1 MPTPTKPQPSPFRLP
16 PLSIIRMIWKRR
28 WLALICWIVA
38 SAASLA
44 VVRMLPSIYQSQAI
58 VLVDSQKIP
67 ENFVTST
74 VNGDVAD
81 RLALI
86 SQDIMSSSRLL
97 EIIRA
102 YDLYKTERRTNT
114 QEEIL
119 RQMHNDISIS
129 VEKSWTGGRMQA
141 FRLGYQGRDPK
152 VVTEVTN
159 RLAGLYVAEN
169 ARARESQAEGT
180 VVFLRKQ
187 LAESK
192 KSLSAQETKVT
203 QFKQE
208 HNGTL
213 PQQEN
218 SLLSSLSSLR
228 VELQGVQDGIN
239 RSQENKVSLEASLA
253 AAESS
258 EAGLEASLQP
268 GHKSSSAP
276 VTEWSNS
283 ESKTQSEVLE
293 EQLRGLRLRY
303 TDDYPEVQAKEKEI
317 RDAKRQEA
325 EQAAKLGQVLAARAA
340 SSDASQQGKASE
352 NQRAIPVTPEVL
364 RGRERIVSLRGQIA
378 VIARQIG
385 SLEKR
390 RQDLTAQ
397 TADYEARLN
406 KLPLVEQEMAALKRD
421 YDESANNYNSLLQK
435 ELAADMATDMERS
448 KNSERFTVIDPAR
461 VPQKPVKPKRAV
473 LAAVGSLG
481 GLALGLIFG
490 FALEFRKQSFLGEW
504 ELPPGAVVLGRVPQ
518 IKLLASSATVTTPLL
533 LIAAL
538 SGALSGGL
546 DRYWS

>member
-1 MPTPTKPQPSPFRLP
+1 
-16 PLSIIRMIWKRR
+16 MIWKRR

-102 YDLYKTERRTNT
+102 YDLYKAERRTNT

-239 RSQENKVSLEASLA
+239 RSQENKVSLCSRDTRVLPHRSPSGAI
-253 AAESS
+253 
-258 EAGLEASLQP
+258 GNRKHNP
-268 GHKSSSAP
+268 RCWKSSFAGCGSATP
-276 VTEWSNS
+276 TIIRKFKRKRKRFGTPSG
-283 ESKTQSEVLE
+283 K
-293 EQLRGLRLRY
+293 RLSR
-303 TDDYPEVQAKEKEI
+303 
-317 RDAKRQEA
+317 
-325 EQAAKLGQVLAARAA
+325 
-340 SSDASQQGKASE
+340 
-352 NQRAIPVTPEVL
+352 
-364 RGRERIVSLRGQIA
+364 
-378 VIARQIG
+378 
-385 SLEKR
+385 
-390 RQDLTAQ
+390 
-397 TADYEARLN
+397 
-406 KLPLVEQEMAALKRD
+406 
-421 YDESANNYNSLLQK
+421 
-435 ELAADMATDMERS
+435 
-448 KNSERFTVIDPAR
+448 
-461 VPQKPVKPKRAV
+461 PQ
-473 LAAVGSLG
+473 SLG
-481 GLALGLIFG
+481 
-490 FALEFRKQSFLGEW
+490 K
-504 ELPPGAVVLGRVPQ
+504 
-518 IKLLASSATVTTPLL
+518 
-533 LIAAL
+533 
-538 SGALSGGL
+538 
-546 DRYWS
+546 Y

>member
-1 MPTPTKPQPSPFRLP
+1 MPTATKPQTSSFRLP
-16 PLSIIRMIWKRR
+16 PLSIVKMLWKRR
-28 WLALICWIVA
+28 WLALACWIVA
-38 SAASLA
+38 SVAALG
-44 VVRMLPSIYQSQAI
+44 VVRMLPSIYQSEAI

-97 EIIRA
+97 EIINA
-102 YDLYKTERRTNT
+102 YDLYKNERRTHT

-152 VVTEVTN
+152 IVTEVTN

-169 ARARESQAEGT
+169 ERARESQAEGT

-192 KSLSAQETKVT
+192 KSLNAQETKVT

-228 VELQGVQDGIN
+228 IELQGVQDGIN
-239 RSQENKVSLEASLA
+239 RGQENKVSLEAALA

-268 GHKSSSAP
+268 GRKGSSAP
-276 VTEWSNS
+276 VIEFSS
-283 ESKTQSEVLE
+283 GSKTQSEVLE
-293 EQLRGLRLRY
+293 EQLRALRLRY
-303 TDDYPEVQAKEKEI
+303 TEDFPEVQAKEQEI
-317 RDAKRQEA
+317 RNARRQEA
-325 EQAAKLGQVLAARAA
+325 DEAARLGLMAARAA
-340 SSDASQQGKASE
+340 SSDASQDKASPS
-352 NQRAIPVTPEVL
+352 QRGVPVTPEVL
-364 RGRERIVSLRGQIA
+364 RARERVRTLRGQIA
-378 VIARQIG
+378 VLTHQIAAQ
-385 SLEKR
+385 EKR
-390 RQDLTAQ
+390 RQDLSASI
-397 TADYEARLN
+397 ADYEARIN

-473 LAAVGSLG
+473 LAAVGSMA
-481 GLALGLIFG
+481 GLALGLVLGFG
-490 FALEFRKQSFLGEW
+490 LEFRKQAFLGEW
-504 ELPPGAVVLGRVPQ
+504 ELPPGTVVLGRVPQ
-518 IKLLASSATVTTPLL
+518 IKLLASSATLTVSL
-533 LIAAL
+533 LILTAL
-538 SGALSGGL
+538 SAGL
-546 DRYWS
+546 ARTWS

>member
-1 MPTPTKPQPSPFRLP
+1 MPAAIKAQPTSSKLP
-16 PLSIIRMIWKRR
+16 PLSIARMLWKRR
-28 WLALICWIVA
+28 WLALTCWVFA
-38 SAASLA
+38 SVLSAGI
-44 VVRMLPSIYQSQAI
+44 VRMLPSSYQSQAI

-97 EIIRA
+97 EIIKA
-102 YDLYKTERRTNT
+102 YDLYEKERQTHT
-114 QEEIL
+114 QDEIL
-119 RQMHNDISIS
+119 LRMHSDISIS

-169 ARARESQAEGT
+169 ERSRESQAEGT
-180 VVFLRKQ
+180 VTFLRRQ

-192 KSLSAQETKVT
+192 KSLDAQETKVT

-228 VELQGVQDGIN
+228 VELQGVQDGMN
-239 RSQENKVSLEASLA
+239 RAQENKVSLEAALS

-258 EAGLEASLQP
+258 EAGLEPSLRP
-268 GHKSSSAP
+268 GPKGSAARG
-276 VTEWSNS
+276 TEWSDAP
-283 ESKTQSEVLE
+283 KTQSDVLE
-293 EQLRGLRLRY
+293 EQLRALRLRY
-303 TDDYPEVQAKEKEI
+303 TDDFPEVQAKEREI
-317 RDAKRQEA
+317 REAKRQES
-325 EQAAKLGQVLAARAA
+325 EEAARLGRFLTARA
-340 SSDASQQGKASE
+340 SGSDASAQD
-352 NQRAIPVTPEVL
+352 RAAEDQAALPITPEIL
-364 RGRERIVSLRGQIA
+364 RARERISSLRGQLG
-378 VIARQIG
+378 VIKRQIG

-390 RQDLTAQ
+390 RQDLSAEIG
-397 TADYEARLN
+397 DYEARIN

-448 KNSERFTVIDPAR
+448 NNSERFTVIDPAR
-461 VPQKPVKPKRAV
+461 IPQKPVKPRRAV
-473 LAAVGSLG
+473 LAGAGSLA
-481 GLALGLIFG
+481 GLALGLILGFG
-490 FALEFRKQSFLGEW
+490 LEFRKQTFLGEW
-504 ELPPGAVVLGRVPQ
+504 ELPPGIVVLGRVPQ

-533 LIAAL
+533 VIACLAL
-538 SGALSGGL
+538 L
-546 DRYWS
+546 YPVV